1 MIATRGESME
11 TEVRLLSMSELEKLS
26 GVPRYTIHQYLRS
39 GLLPEPLKTSRTMA
53 YYSEVHLDRLRAI
66 KGIKGSSRVPLSFL
80 KKILDEE
87 EVAEGKSGRE
97 ETGAKAPAEP
107 HEAAMENRKRQ
118 IRDAALKVFLEQGYQ
133 HARIQDITTAAG
145 ISTGTFYIYYQNKR
159 DLFMDAIDE
168 LISNTVAELEDAAAK
183 EGDFLKAAVAVSHFY
198 IENYGYFS
206 GIINQLRGL
215 MASAEPSA
223 REKFI
228 ALHNSMA
235 DPIAREIRSAIRKG
249 LIRDVDPELLA
260 RAIMGMVEFLSIY
273 LSFDERHS
281 APQAISFVID
291 LVINGIGKG

>member
-1 MIATRGESME
+1 ME
-11 TEVRLLSMSELEKLS
+11 TEVRLLRISELEKLS

-53 YYSEVHLDRLRAI
+53 YYSEVHLDRLRVI

-87 EVAEGKSGRE
+87 EEVAEGKSGRG

-107 HEAAMENRKRQ
+107 NRTAMEKRKRQ
-118 IRDAALKVFLEQGYQ
+118 IRDAALKVFLEKGYQ
-133 HARIQDITTAAG
+133 HARIQDITIAAG
-145 ISTGTFYIYYQNKR
+145 ISTGTFYIYYRDKR

-168 LISNTVAELEDAAAK
+168 LIKNTVKELEDAAAK
-183 EGDFLKAAVAVSHFY
+183 EGDFLKAAVAVSQFY

-235 DPIAREIRSAIRKG
+235 DPIAREIRSAIKKG

-260 RAIMGMVEFLSIY
+260 RAIMGMVEFLSIF

-281 APQAISFVID
+281 APQAISFMID
-291 LVINGIGKG
+291 LIMNGVGK